1 MIAKKNIATT
11 RAPPIRNRYVIVAHR
26 LPPARRMFKLR
37 NLKNDITE
45 TFWSQPSHFRFSSI
59 AANLQRYDYN
69 STHGQ
74 SLFGSRN
81 TPSRKSPELNGHIF
95 TRTYIHPIVHV
106 AVLCHEN

>member
-74 SLFGSRN
+74 SLFGSQY
-81 TPSRKSPELNGHIF
+81 TQPKKSRVEWPYF
-95 TRTYIHPIVHV
+95 YAYIHPPDSSRCGIMS
-106 AVLCHEN
+106 